1 MQNDNETTTHQLHDL
16 LNTLDVLS
24 PHTKLKTQ
32 KRAFLPINYQD
43 MIRDNKA
50 HLAIVK
56 KTVHPPNKII
66 CPFFLNAGHF
76 SQFDITVMQNS
87 LH

>member
-32 KRAFLPINYQD
+32 KRAFLPIYYQD

-56 KTVHPPNKII
+56 RQYILQIKLYVH
-66 CPFFLNAGHF
+66 FF
-76 SQFDITVMQNS
+76 
-87 LH
+87 